1 MGAEGL
7 YRFADATLEGRE
19 GANGVFE
26 EPKTVK
32 GQIDG

>member
-7 YRFADATLEGRE
+7 HRFADATLEGRE
-19 GANGVFE
+19 GENGVFE

-32 GQIDG
+32 GR